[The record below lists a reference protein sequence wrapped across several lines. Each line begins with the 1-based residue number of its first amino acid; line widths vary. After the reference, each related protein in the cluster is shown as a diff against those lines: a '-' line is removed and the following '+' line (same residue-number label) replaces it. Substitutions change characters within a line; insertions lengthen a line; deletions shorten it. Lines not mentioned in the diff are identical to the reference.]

1 MVRYGGL
8 GVVSASSAHHKRSEL
23 ATRLYSDIR
32 RVDRFCLFK
41 IASGHYAHCNFLVA
55 RCSLLD
61 DLLEEPRVTVA
72 DVQNLMKEAA
82 ILAAPRSP

>member
-41 IASGHYAHCNFLVA
+41 IASGHYIYFFLVA
-55 RCSLLD
+55 TCSLLD
-61 DLLEEPRVTVA
+61 DLLEEPQVTVA